1 MHRATPLMTSFRSY
15 TAGGARSVVDKV
27 DDSTMM
33 QEMSG
38 NFMKGET
45 REKVESPQ
53 NYGFTS
59 VVRPATKGKDGQ
71 ITDSAEAF
79 ITFCGGNRSF
89 AVAGVMDDRR
99 YRPMGLK
106 PGENAQYDDVGQM
119 TLMRR
124 NGLYLLT
131 NDNPE
136 DQQQS
141 GGAQGGGTTPTT
153 TDGTSGSGQ
162 SVERFV
168 SLRHVEKKK
177 QERKKSGQQGS
188 QGGGSSSAGTLAA
201 DSGAQGQQQQDFK
214 HEGESVNLE
223 VRVSK
228 KRIEFRSGDDVV
240 GYYDKASKT
249 WVFIGKV
256 KLGTE
261 SAAHPAYGVNGG
273 KGMTSDPNGADAVLI
288 NAPKPGPPTSLDTEP

>member
-1 MHRATPLMTSFRSY
+1 MHRATPVNTSFRSY
-15 TAGGARSVVDKV
+15 SAGGARSVVDKA
-27 DDSTMM
+27 DDSKMM
-33 QEMSG
+33 QEMGG

-45 REKVESPQ
+45 RDKVESPQ

-71 ITDSAEAF
+71 ITESAEAF
-79 ITFCGGNRSF
+79 ISFMGGNRSF
-89 AVAGVMDDRR
+89 PVAGVMDDRR

-124 NGLYLLT
+124 TGLYLLT

-136 DQQQS
+136 EQSSQQ
-141 GGAQGGGTTPTT
+141 QGGGGAAPTLEASA
-153 TDGTSGSGQ
+153 SGGQ
-162 SVERFV
+162 SQKVERFV

-177 QERKKSGQQGS
+177 QERKKSG
-188 QGGGSSSAGTLAA
+188 GGGGGGGPS
-201 DSGAQGQQQQDFK
+201 AQGQQQQQDFK

-223 VRVSK
+223 VRVNK
-228 KRIEFRSGDDVV
+228 KRIEFRSGDTVV
-240 GYYDKASKT
+240 GYYDKAGKT

-261 SAAHPAYGVNGG
+261 DAAHPVYGVKDG
-273 KGMTSDPNGADAVLI
+273 KGNVSDKDGADAVLI
-288 NAPKPGPPTSLDTEP
+288 NAPKPGPPTALDTAP

>member
-1 MHRATPLMTSFRSY
+1 MHRATPANSAIRAYSS
-15 TAGGARSVVDKV
+15 GGSRSVVDKV
-27 DDSTMM
+27 DDSKMM
-33 QEMSG
+33 QEMGG

-45 REKVESPQ
+45 RDKVESPQ

-71 ITDSAEAF
+71 ITESAEAF
-79 ITFCGGNRSF
+79 ISFMGGNRSF
-89 AVAGVMDDRR
+89 PVAGVMDDRR

-136 DQQQS
+136 EQSSQQ
-141 GGAQGGGTTPTT
+141 QGGGATPTAH
-153 TDGTSGSGQ
+153 DGTSGSSGQ
-162 SVERFV
+162 QTVERFV

-177 QERKKSGQQGS
+177 QQRKKSGSSEGS
-188 QGGGSSSAGTLAA
+188 GSGGTG
-201 DSGAQGQQQQDFK
+201 QGQSQQDFK

-223 VRVSK
+223 VRVNK
-228 KRIEFRSGDDVV
+228 KRIEFRSGNDVV
-240 GYYDKASKT
+240 GYYDKSSKT
-249 WVFIGKV
+249 WCFIGKV
-256 KLGTE
+256 KLGTD
-261 SAAHPAYGVNGG
+261 SAAHPVYGVNGG
-273 KGMTSDPNGADAVLI
+273 VGKTSDPSGTDAVLI